1 MTSLRFYRLRAGLT
15 QQELAR
21 RAGISQPALARIES
35 GRVTPRIDTA
45 ARLLRECGMSL
56 EPVPRAGVGVDRTAI
71 RQLLALS
78 PRERLRLAS
87 KEARNLALLR
97 PRRRQ

>member
-1 MTSLRFYRLRAGLT
+1 MRSLRFYRLRAGLT
-15 QQELAR
+15 QEELAR

-71 RQLLALS
+71 RRLLALS
-78 PRERLRLAS
+78 PRQRLRLAS